1 MSSGAPVERGTPIR
15 NPAVALLCVDSADAY
30 TYDVDGF
37 RSDRTTPA
45 SILINKQTPLLF
57 GYMTRISLTEVNMA
71 WATPNVNKRNNTLT
85 LYLFNDTEDSPVG
98 FVRIAIQEYFHT
110 PQELASAVQ
119 TALRALDVGNG
130 PMTGWDVTYDTRASR
145 FDISGA
151 SDGTDAFSFQIWNGA
166 AVDGPFEDTASD
178 TGGVVIPTG
187 RVQDDL
193 TYMMGLTPSSDAT
206 FEYSN
211 LIYGGFASCQYTPYV
226 DIVSRTL
233 TKNQNVRDGDTTRTS
248 TPSKLARIYL
258 SKDGC
263 NNVFDVDD
271 AGVDGNCN
279 IVGVRPFF
287 LHKEFNTPKVISWN
301 TTENVDIIDLQVLDR
316 QGFPI
321 YVEQLNVVAI
331 SSNTLS
337 IGNTATF
344 QFTIQATET

>member
-1 MSSGAPVERGTPIR
+1 MSSGAPVEHGIPIR
-15 NPAVALLCVDSADAY
+15 QPAVALLCVDSADAY

-37 RSDRTTPA
+37 RNDRTTPA

-71 WATPNVNKRNNTLT
+71 WATPNVNERNNTLT
-85 LYLFNDTEDSPVG
+85 LFLYNDDTDDAIG

-110 PQELASAVQ
+110 PQELATAVQ
-119 TALRALDVGNG
+119 TALRNLDIGYG
-130 PMTGWDVTYDTRASR
+130 AMTWDVTYDTRSSR

-151 SDGTDAFSFQIWNGA
+151 SDGTYGYSFQIWNGA
-166 AVDGPFEDTASD
+166 TTSAPFLDTASD
-178 TGGVVIPTG
+178 TGGVAVPTG

-193 TYMMGLTPSSDAT
+193 TYMMGLTPSTDMQFT
-206 FEYSN
+206 YSK
-211 LIYGGFASCQYTPYV
+211 LLYGGFASCQYTPYV
-226 DIVSRTL
+226 DIVSRIL
-233 TKNQNVRDGDTTRTS
+233 TKNQNVRDGDSTKTS

-258 SKDGC
+258 TKDGC
-263 NNVFDVDD
+263 SNTFDVDD
-271 AGVDGNCN
+271 AGNDDICN

-321 YVEQLNVVAI
+321 YIEQFNAAPI
-331 SSNTLS
+331 NDTTLA
-337 IGNTATF
+337 IGNTASF